1 MRRRLS
7 HSPTFRKL
15 TLLFFCCSFSFHA
28 CCQIMSLDANTR
40 SEYQYLNYTIEAET
54 FNNNRKYSR
63 VWFGRDS
70 SRPHSINRKIKISDT
85 NKEYCDQH
93 TVYIKENTRDILS
106 PLKVSTLKS
115 LTGNKILRRIRN
127 NLRYCLRV

>member
-1 MRRRLS
+1 
-7 HSPTFRKL
+7 
-15 TLLFFCCSFSFHA
+15 
-28 CCQIMSLDANTR
+28 MSLDANTR

-106 PLKVSTLKS
+106 PLKASSLLKAQKLS
-115 LTGNKILRRIRN
+115 GNKILRKNPN
-127 NLRYCLRV
+127 NLRYCLRVYKYIFLF

>member
-1 MRRRLS
+1 
-7 HSPTFRKL
+7 
-15 TLLFFCCSFSFHA
+15 
-28 CCQIMSLDANTR
+28 MSLDANTR

-106 PLKVSTLKS
+106 PLKVSSLERQGVCAFEKFKITFGIMFEGLKFIS
-115 LTGNKILRRIRN
+115 YLYYG
-127 NLRYCLRV
+127 